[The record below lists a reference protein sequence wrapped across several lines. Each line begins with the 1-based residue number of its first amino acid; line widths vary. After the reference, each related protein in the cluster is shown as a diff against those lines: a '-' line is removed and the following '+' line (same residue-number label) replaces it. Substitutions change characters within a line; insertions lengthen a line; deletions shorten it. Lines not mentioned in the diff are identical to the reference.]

1 MTSPGGRTAPPAWMT
16 VVWSAAAVALLTGVA
31 EAVILAV
38 RRFAL
43 HEFINRSRDAFWL
56 APVAYL
62 IMFALPGLVLTLLA
76 RRWPERWRPGVSVF
90 PLVAMGAMSILA
102 LVAWQKVHPLAL
114 ALLAIGV
121 GIQGARMIE
130 RHAAGWAR
138 LAPRIT
144 LVLGLGV
151 GALAGTM
158 VGTRIWR
165 ERITLASLP
174 QARAGAP
181 NVLLIILD
189 TVRATELSL
198 YGYPKETTPALERYG
213 REGVVFDQAVS
224 TAPWTLPSHASIFT
238 GHYPSDLSTGWR
250 TPLDDTYP
258 VLAEAFRNRGYATG
272 GFVAN
277 LIYATYEHGLDRGF
291 MHYEDHPFGWGT
303 LFRDATLSRRVLDT
317 RTLRE
322 LIGTDESA
330 NRKTAPMVT
339 REFLD
344 WQSRTG
350 GRPFFA
356 FLNFYDAHDPY
367 LPPEPWFEKFAG
379 HPRANRLSPLRRF
392 GMRERRELVTPNQ
405 VAEEVAAYDGA
416 IGYID
421 HTLDQLFTDLDR
433 EGLLDRTVVVVTA
446 DHGEELGEHGIFFHG
461 HTLYIQALHVP
472 LLVFGPGVPTG
483 LRVEQPVSLRDLA
496 ATVEDIAGLGSTAF
510 PGHSL
515 ARTWSGADGQDSPAL
530 SMVQRGIRLPRWYPG
545 ALGDMRS
552 LVESGLHVIRGGDSV
567 PELFDLG
574 RDPGEHR
581 NLAADTALTG
591 RMLRRMDRLA
601 PGSLL
606 EGHP

>member
-1 MTSPGGRTAPPAWMT
+1 MTVPRPAAPPSWVT
-16 VVWSAAAVALLTGVA
+16 VAWSAAAVALLTGVT
-31 EAVILAV
+31 EATILAV

-43 HEFINRSRDAFWL
+43 HEFINRSRDVFWL

-62 IMFALPGLVLTLLA
+62 IMFALPGLALALLA

-90 PLVAMGAMSILA
+90 PLVAMGALALLA
-102 LVAWQKVHPLAL
+102 LVAWQKVHPVAL
-114 ALLAIGV
+114 AMLAIGV
-121 GIQGARMIE
+121 GIQGARLIE
-130 RHAAGWAR
+130 RHAAGWSR
-138 LAPRIT
+138 LAPRLT

-151 GALAGTM
+151 GALAATM

-165 ERITLASLP
+165 ERRALAALP
-174 QARAGAP
+174 DARAGAP

-189 TVRATELSL
+189 TVRAAELSL
-198 YGYPKETTPALERYG
+198 YGYGKDTSPVLDAYARQ
-213 REGVVFDQAVS
+213 GVVFDQAIS

-250 TPLDDTYP
+250 TPLDGTYP
-258 VLAEAFRNRGYATG
+258 TLAETFRERGYATG

-291 MHYEDHPFGWGT
+291 IRYEDHPFGWGT
-303 LFRDATLSRRVLDT
+303 LFRDATLSRRVLDI
-317 RTLRE
+317 RTLRDV
-322 LIGTDESA
+322 IGTDESA

-350 GRPFFA
+350 DRPFFA
-356 FLNFYDAHDPY
+356 FLNFYDTHDPY

-379 HPRANRLSPLRRF
+379 HPRANQLSPFRRF
-392 GMRERRELVTPNQ
+392 GMRERRERITPAQ
-405 VAEEVAAYDGA
+405 IAEEVAAYDGA
-416 IGYID
+416 IGYVD
-421 HTLDQLFTDLDR
+421 HTLGGLFRDLDR
-433 EGLLDRTVVVVTA
+433 RGLLERTVVIVTS

-472 LLVFGPGVPTG
+472 LVVFGPGVPAG
-483 LRVEQPVSLRDLA
+483 VRVSSAVSLRDVA
-496 ATVEDIAGLGSTAF
+496 ATVQDLAGSGGEPF

-515 ARTWSGADGQDSPAL
+515 ARTWAGAEADDSPAL

-545 ALGDMRS
+545 SVGDMRS
-552 LVESGLHVIRGGDSV
+552 LVDSGLHVIHGGDSL
-567 PELFDLG
+567 PELFDLV
-574 RDPGEHR
+574 RDPDEHR
-581 NLAADTALTG
+581 NLAADTALTM

-601 PGSLL
+601 PASLL
-606 EGHP
+606 EGHR